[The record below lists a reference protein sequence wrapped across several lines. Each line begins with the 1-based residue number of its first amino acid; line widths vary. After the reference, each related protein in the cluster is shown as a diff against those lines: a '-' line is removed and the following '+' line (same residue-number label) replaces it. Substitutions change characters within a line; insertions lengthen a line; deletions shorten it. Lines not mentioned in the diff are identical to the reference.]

1 MASEN
6 YELILKEL
14 QPVFL
19 QFAFSRVKNAGEST
33 NEGITTFYTSKKGTL
48 KIDYSDNKIA
58 LYSADGEYSAENDDY
73 DRLTMS
79 LLDDEST
86 LSDVKFI
93 AADFAETIENRFG
106 KKAAARPGKQKIQT
120 VSKAA
125 VKNGSSYDSI
135 TLANKLALIFPEFK
149 SVIKENVEKYDKFLA
164 EDFFK
169 NTATPVIIDEIKKKD
184 PNMLR
189 KIFGVLNEMYDD
201 GTNQVQSLIVVS
213 ILGGLENNTTL
224 IAELIDYMSPNMV
237 PQVIEVNKYLAT
249 RAGKR
254 AQDKLDNPLKYRCK
268 KKKQGGGLL
277 SSLMGGGAP
286 AGSIGQ

>member
-1 MASEN
+1 MAAEN

-19 QFAFSRVKNAGEST
+19 QFAFSKVKNAGEST
-33 NEGITTFYTSKKGTL
+33 DEGITTFYTSKKGTL

-93 AADFAETIENRFG
+93 AADFAETIENHFR

-149 SVIKENVEKYDKFLA
+149 SVIKENVEKYDRFLA

-224 IAELIDYMSPNMV
+224 IAELIDYMSPNRV
-237 PQVIEVNKYLAT
+237 PQVIEVNQYLAT